1 MGSRGGR
8 VFLLALVLVLAL
20 QTPASADKKVF
31 LIITKA
37 LTVSPFTLFS
47 PITND
52 FRVVHVLRPIHAI
65 VVYIDSGFVTLLRQL
80 PGVLAVI
87 EDKLVKLHTTHSW
100 EFLGLGNNGNPT
112 PAWYSAR
119 FGEDTII
126 ANIDSGVWPES
137 DSFRDDGL
145 PDVPSRWRGTC
156 DRGNDATFRCNKK
169 LIGARL
175 FNATIQLPG
184 LLDKG
189 GPQPSKEDLSSPR
202 DYMGHGTHTLSTAG
216 GAFVA
221 GASVFGHGK
230 GTAAGGSPRARVAA
244 YKACFAPGCSD
255 FDILAAM
262 VAAVDDGADVLSMSV
277 GADASD
283 YLTDAIAIGAF
294 YAVQKGVAVVCA
306 GGNSGPQPGTITNV
320 APWIFTVGASTMDRD
335 FPAYVTFGG
344 NTIEGQSLADST
356 KPIGRPYPI
365 ISGEKANAPNQPTA
379 NSSLCMPGSLD
390 PAMVKGKIVVCIR
403 GENARMEKGLVV
415 KQAGGVGM
423 VLCNDASS
431 GEDVVADPH
440 LIAAVHCSYSKC
452 AKLLKDLQSANN
464 LTGYITATSAKFGVK
479 PAPKMADFSSRG
491 PNPITPQILKPDI
504 TAPGVSIIA
513 AYTGAVSPTELPF
526 DDRRVP
532 YSIMSG
538 TSMACP
544 HVSGIVGLLKTK
556 YPSWSPAMIK
566 SAIMTTASAGANDDA
581 AIRDETGAAATPFGY
596 GSGHVNPVQALD
608 PGLVYDTTPAD
619 YVNFLCSMKPT
630 QSKLPGVSLPLPV
643 DLPPVVNQP
652 PPILPSLPVFDAAG
666 EPCTCSQGAAFRPE
680 DLNYP
685 SIAVPCLSGSTSVK
699 RRVKNVGAA
708 GGTYT
713 VSVTEPAGV
722 RVTVDPSVLY
732 FGVVGEE
739 KEFTVKLDVYD
750 AGAAAEYV
758 FGSIE
763 WSESYGKRRVRS
775 PIVAKTRC
783 GK

>member
-8 VFLLALVLVLAL
+8 VVLLALVLVLAL
-20 QTPASADKKVF
+20 QIPVSADKKAY
-31 LIITKA
+31 LIITKD
-37 LTVSPFTLFS
+37 LTASPFALLS
-47 PITND
+47 PLTND
-52 FRVVHVLRPIHAI
+52 FRVVYVLNPIRGI
-65 VVYIDSGFVTLLRQL
+65 VVHIDVRFEPLLKRL
-80 PGVLAVI
+80 PGVLAVMP
-87 EDKLVKLHTTHSW
+87 EKLVKLHTTHSW
-100 EFLGLGNNGNPT
+100 DFLGLGNNGNPT
-112 PAWYSAR
+112 PAWYSAK

-126 ANIDSGVWPES
+126 GNIDSGVWPES
-137 DSFRDDGL
+137 ESFRDDGL

-156 DRGNDATFRCNKK
+156 ERGNDATFHCNKK

-175 FNATIQLPG
+175 FNASIQLPG
-184 LLDKG
+184 LLDNG

-202 DYMGHGTHTLSTAG
+202 DYTGHGTHTLSTAG

-244 YKACFAPGCSD
+244 YKVCFGADVCSD
-255 FDILAAM
+255 LDILAAM
-262 VAAVDDGADVLSMSV
+262 VAAVDDGVDVLSMSI

-283 YLTDAIAIGAF
+283 YLIDPIAIGAF
-294 YAVQKGVAVVCA
+294 HAVQKGVTVVCA
-306 GGNSGPQPGTITNV
+306 AGNSGPHPSTITNV

-335 FPAYVTFGG
+335 FPAYVSFGG

-356 KPIGRPYPI
+356 RPIGRPYPI

-379 NSSLCMPGSLD
+379 TSSMCIPGSLD
-390 PAMVKGKIVVCIR
+390 PAMVEGKIVVCVR
-403 GENARMEKGLVV
+403 GENAEMEKGFVV
-415 KQAGGVGM
+415 KEAGGVGM

-431 GEDVVADPH
+431 GEDVVADAH

-452 AKLLKDLQSANN
+452 AKLLKDLKTANN

-513 AYTGAVSPTELPF
+513 AYTGAVSPTKLPF

-532 YSIMSG
+532 YSIKSG

-544 HVSGIVGLLKTK
+544 HVSGIVGLLRTK

-566 SAIMTTASAGANDDA
+566 SAVMTTASTGGNDYT
-581 AIRDETGAAATPFGY
+581 AIRDETGASATPFGY

-608 PGLVYDTTPAD
+608 PGLVYDTTPVD
-619 YVNFLCSMKPT
+619 YVNFLCSMGPI
-630 QSKLPGVSLPLPV
+630 LPLPD
-643 DLPPVVNQP
+643 DLPPVVDQP
-652 PPILPSLPVFDAAG
+652 PPVLLPLFDAAG
-666 EPCTCSQGAAFRPE
+666 KPWTCSQGAAFRPE

-685 SIAVPCLSGSTSVK
+685 SIAVPCLSGSTAVK

-722 RVTVDPSVLY
+722 RVTVVPSVLY

-739 KEFTVKLDVYD
+739 KEFTVKLEVYD
-750 AGAAAEYV
+750 AVAAADYV

-775 PIVAKTRC
+775 PIVAKTKC
-783 GK
+783 GM